1 MQESSESVRSKDL
14 RGFFTSRCVSGL
26 DGASFASPVAGE
38 AGVVDQ
44 LRHAHAAVQ
53 QYVTAEMGAYTE
65 DWKLLGRCTEVLE
78 GRHREV
84 RDLTKEAVRELGTTA
99 EAMERL
105 LPQLADIDKVE
116 VQLATLTEVV
126 NRIDEYSKA
135 LADRFEC
142 N

>member
-1 MQESSESVRSKDL
+1 MQEPSDSMGSKDL
-14 RGFFTSRCVSGL
+14 HGFFTSGCVPGL

-38 AGVVDQ
+38 TGVLDQ

-53 QYVTAEMGAYTE
+53 QYVAAEMGTYTE

-78 GRHREV
+78 GRYQEV
-84 RDLTKEAVRELGTTA
+84 RDSTKEAVRELGTTA
-99 EAMERL
+99 EVMERL
-105 LPQLADIDKVE
+105 LPQLADVDKVE
-116 VQLATLTEVV
+116 AQLATLTEVV